1 MAASVQHMVGG
12 LLGSRLKWRELLE
25 FYKEFSLLP
34 PEVVELDV
42 LGVVKPMAAGL
53 VMTPQVARNSACFD
67 PGLLPEV
74 VELPELRRGNPL

>member
-12 LLGSRLKWRELLE
+12 LLGSRLKWPELLE

-42 LGVVKPMAAGL
+42 LGVVKPMAADGVLPSMRGEVDSRL
-53 VMTPQVARNSACFD
+53 VCFLWFYD
-67 PGLLPEV
+67 
-74 VELPELRRGNPL
+74 N